1 MTRGDGFRW
10 VSILLGPILFIL
22 ILLLPAPSGLGAIGH
37 RVLAC
42 TIWVV
47 IWWLTDIVPMAI
59 TSLMPLVLF
68 PILGVLPIKDVSDYY
83 ANPIIFLF
91 IGGFIIALAME
102 KWDLHKR
109 IALNIIKVAGTN
121 ERQILLG
128 FIIATGGL
136 SMWISNTATTMMMLP
151 IGISII
157 SQLAT
162 IIKTQGSHQQTENSG
177 FGKALILSIAFSA
190 SIGGMATIVGTPTN
204 LILVEGVNQ
213 LYNYDI
219 PFDQW
224 FFFGLPLVIVLLGV
238 LWWHL
243 GHNAFRL
250 SKAQVPGAKAVIQTE
265 IDELG
270 PMTKEE
276 RWVAVVFS
284 LVAVSWILR
293 QPLLQPIFPNANDTT
308 IALIGAVTLFLIPTS
323 KGDGSFLMDWSY
335 AKRLPWAVIL
345 LFGGA
350 FAVAGSFSSS
360 GLTEWLGGKMA
371 GLNSLPF
378 WLILLAVVALVNY
391 LTELT
396 QNMAT
401 CTLMIPVLA
410 ALSLTIDVHPL
421 GLMTAMTIAASCA
434 FMMPIATAPNAIIFG
449 SGELQI
455 KDMIKAGFL
464 LNILSI
470 ILITG
475 FVYFLLPMIWDI
487 DLTVFPEGWKGM

>member
-1 MTRGDGFRW
+1 MLYHWPWSSYISNMTRGDGFRW

-335 AKRLPWAVIL
+335 AKRAL
-345 LFGGA
+345 
-350 FAVAGSFSSS
+350 GSDITVWRSICCS
-360 GLTEWLGGKMA
+360 G
-371 GLNSLPF
+371 
-378 WLILLAVVALVNY
+378 
-391 LTELT
+391 
-396 QNMAT
+396 
-401 CTLMIPVLA
+401 
-410 ALSLTIDVHPL
+410 
-421 GLMTAMTIAASCA
+421 
-434 FMMPIATAPNAIIFG
+434 
-449 SGELQI
+449 
-455 KDMIKAGFL
+455 
-464 LNILSI
+464 
-470 ILITG
+470 
-475 FVYFLLPMIWDI
+475 
-487 DLTVFPEGWKGM
+487 

>member
-1 MTRGDGFRW
+1 M
-10 VSILLGPILFIL
+10 
-22 ILLLPAPSGLGAIGH
+22 
-37 RVLAC
+37 
-42 TIWVV
+42 
-47 IWWLTDIVPMAI
+47 
-59 TSLMPLVLF
+59 
-68 PILGVLPIKDVSDYY
+68 
-83 ANPIIFLF
+83 
-91 IGGFIIALAME
+91 
-102 KWDLHKR
+102 
-109 IALNIIKVAGTN
+109 
-121 ERQILLG
+121 
-128 FIIATGGL
+128 L
-136 SMWISNTATTMMMLP
+136 S
-151 IGISII
+151 
-157 SQLAT
+157 
-162 IIKTQGSHQQTENSG
+162 E
-177 FGKALILSIAFSA
+177 
-190 SIGGMATIVGTPTN
+190 
-204 LILVEGVNQ
+204 
-213 LYNYDI
+213 
-219 PFDQW
+219 
-224 FFFGLPLVIVLLGV
+224 
-238 LWWHL
+238 
-243 GHNAFRL
+243 
-250 SKAQVPGAKAVIQTE
+250 
-265 IDELG
+265 
-270 PMTKEE
+270 
-276 RWVAVVFS
+276 
-284 LVAVSWILR
+284 
-293 QPLLQPIFPNANDTT
+293 
-308 IALIGAVTLFLIPTS
+308 
-323 KGDGSFLMDWSY
+323 
-335 AKRLPWAVIL
+335 PWAVIL

-470 ILITG
+470 MLITG